1 MNAVLPASL
10 PAMLTGLCLSICCE
24 GRELYLDRGAA
35 LVVEEMH
42 ALLVERQADVL
53 VRLDAHRGIHTRHHC
68 RAAGAEIDENLITE
82 RLNHVHSRVE
92 AVVGMIR
99 PAV

>member
-53 VRLDAHRGIHTRHHC
+53 VRLDAHCGIHARHHC
-68 RAAGAEIDENLITE
+68 RAAGAEIDENLIAE
-82 RLNHVHSRVE
+82 RLHHVHGRV
-92 AVVGMIR
+92 GGGGGLMR
-99 PAV
+99 P